1 MQPIKNIIFDLGGVL
16 LNLDIPKT
24 TAAFEHLGAPEFKNL
39 FGLGRAESFLKAYE
53 VGTIND
59 DEFVSDLQK
68 LTGGKS
74 RESVVEA
81 WNAML
86 LDFPK
91 ERFELLQQLKERYR
105 IYLFSNTNAIHL
117 TAFSKTFSDTFN
129 GASLDD
135 EFTKAWYSHLI
146 RMRKPDV
153 AAYEYILK
161 DAQLN
166 AGETVFIDDAL
177 VNIEGARKAGL
188 HGIHLEPG
196 KTILD
201 INWNLS

>member
-1 MQPIKNIIFDLGGVL
+1 MPTKNIIFDLGGVL

-24 TAAFEHLGAPEFKNL
+24 VHAFEQLGAPEFGTL

-53 VGTIND
+53 VGFIND
-59 DEFVSDLQK
+59 DQFVADLQQ

-74 RESVVEA
+74 QEQVIGA

-91 ERFELLQQLKERYR
+91 ERIELLAELRKQYDV
-105 IYLFSNTNAIHL
+105 YLFSNTNAIHL
-117 TAFSKTFSDTFN
+117 ASFHQTFSDAFN

-135 EFTKAWYSHLI
+135 LFTKAWYSHLI
-146 RMRKPDV
+146 KLRKPDV
-153 AAYEYILK
+153 ESFEFIIA
-161 DAQLN
+161 DGGLN
-166 AGETVFIDDAL
+166 AAETVFIDDAL
-177 VNIEGARKAGL
+177 VNVEGARKAGL
-188 HGIHLEPG
+188 QGIHLEPG

-201 INWNLS
+201 IDWNLS